1 MVYGAKSLVSN
12 IKDNNV
18 GAAIV
23 DGIGIVADAAAVVL
37 PFVPGGA
44 GATIKALR
52 GADKVADVVGAANMA
67 DNAVD
72 VGKGLKN
79 ADAIKEGRIFE
90 KMDLAVTKASG
101 VEVTDQIRLVPNNG
115 KGNIK
120 GNRTTVDQ
128 LIKKDNGHYDVIESK
143 LQEGSS
149 GLSKGQK
156 SAKVHVNNGN
166 GQFTVRTQKDY
177 FRIGQQIIVDKY
189 DIHYKYL
196 KNN

>member
-128 LIKKDNGHYDVIESK
+128 LIKKDNGNIEN
-143 LQEGSS
+143 
-149 GLSKGQK
+149 K
-156 SAKVHVNNGN
+156 SLL
-166 GQFTVRTQKDY
+166 D
-177 FRIGQQIIVDKY
+177 
-189 DIHYKYL
+189 
-196 KNN
+196 